1 MQEERNMTRRKHKAG
16 RFVWLL
22 DDENMTAWIDEGTTG
37 GAKVYTLPEKV
48 VAEGKEY
55 VAESVEIGAFFSEA
69 ELEELFIPDC
79 YTYIDEDS
87 FRDCGKLRTIHIG
100 SGLRNFF
107 PWSFSCCPVERIIVS
122 PENPNI
128 RVSDDGTM
136 MLSRDGSKLLS
147 VFRPTEHITVPDG
160 VREIGAC
167 GLSCN
172 DITRSVTLPLSL
184 EKIGSNGIYELNAL
198 KELVLSEGVREIG
211 TQGLSWNPVL
221 ELVDL
226 PSTLHALNWE
236 LFAEDESLQTLI
248 LRSRSVV
255 DAIPSDV
262 KYLAVENCRLVV
274 PHDLA
279 EDYRRHPVWGAF
291 KSVEAI

>member
-1 MQEERNMTRRKHKAG
+1 MTRRKHKAG
-16 RFVWLL
+16 KFVWLL
-22 DDENMTAWIDEGTTG
+22 DDESMTAWIDEGTTG
-37 GAKVYTLPEKV
+37 GAKVYTLPEKI

-55 VAESVEIGAFFSEA
+55 VVESVEIGAFYSEPA
-69 ELEELFIPDC
+69 LEELFIPDC

-87 FRDCGKLRTIHIG
+87 FKDCGKLRTVHIG
-100 SGLRNFF
+100 FGLSNFF

-147 VFRPTEHITVPDG
+147 TFCPTEHVTVPDG

-172 DITRSVTLPLSL
+172 SITRSITLPHSL
-184 EKIGSNGIYELNAL
+184 EKIGSNGIYELGAL
-198 KELVLSEGVREIG
+198 KELFVPEGVREIG
-211 TQGLSWNPVL
+211 TQGISWNPNL

-226 PSTLHALNWE
+226 PSTLHSLNWE
-236 LFAEDESLQTLI
+236 LFAEDESLRTLI
-248 LRSRSVV
+248 LRSHSVV
-255 DAIPSDV
+255 DTNLSDV
-262 KYLAVENCRLVV
+262 KYLAVENCRIVV
-274 PHDLA
+274 PHDLV
-279 EDYRRHPVWGAF
+279 EDYRRHPTWSTF
-291 KSVEAI
+291 KSVEAT